1 MLNRKVIANLYATS
15 HIQDRCVAL
24 EKLNEEMTLTEK
36 NIEKIIRKSNFS
48 SFMNNSK
55 WEKLFENL
63 IEEFDS
69 LFIRFKLIGRE
80 KIEETEFDMV
90 DFNPYFIE
98 PILYKEIEWIEFP
111 PKMLMLKNK
120 RVSRQTISEHK
131 QDTTQIEKLINKIGT
146 LRLYGYK

>member
-1 MLNRKVIANLYATS
+1 
-15 HIQDRCVAL
+15 
-24 EKLNEEMTLTEK
+24 MTLTEK
-36 NIEKIIRKSNFS
+36 NIENIIRESNFS
-48 SFMNNSK
+48 SFMNNTK

-69 LFIRFKLIGRE
+69 VFIRFKLIGRE

-98 PILYKEIEWIEFP
+98 PVLYKEIEWIEFP
-111 PKMLMLKNK
+111 QKMLVIKNK
-120 RVSRQTISEHK
+120 RISRQTLSEYN
-131 QDTTQIEKLINKIGT
+131 QDTSKIENLINEIGIFDLEMDNGV